1 MAPTFDNSADPFAQV
16 EQEELDDMLYA
27 QHAEIKTKEDL
38 EKQRGTPIP
47 ALFNQFYRFIQNP
60 STVSVE
66 TYKRM
71 VDTDDT
77 IGSAVDFIVTCLCAR
92 LGRYQ
97 HKSNEVTQWVN
108 KALEKMDGGFS
119 GAVKE
124 ALSAIWAGFSLQ
136 EMVWAN
142 TEEGFIVKKLVTLPP
157 STILFETERTGEIT
171 KDGILQF
178 QRNYNP
184 ALIGTGAP
192 YLFGFTAPLLS
203 NNQVAYRPDAF
214 AKLGDLPFPIRTG
227 NLYNYL
233 AIRIPREK
241 CLHYAFDA
249 QGKFGNPYGRSR
261 LRRVYKYSIMKD
273 AFLQML
279 AIALDRKGT
288 PLTVIFADPNTTVG
302 DQTKVQQGQSM
313 RDKKVG
319 IRADM
324 AVNEAMRN
332 IHNDS
337 YIILPGK
344 KGQVYDLDFM
354 PQTSNATDFIG
365 AVELCNKGIMRGLLI
380 PSLIMSAGDGGG
392 AYALGQEHAKT
403 FDKILDGDLATF
415 KQCLLDDMITPMI
428 RYNFPESV
436 WKKDGFGNFAKRDLT
451 KDEVD
456 KEMEMYEKGLN
467 LGVIDA
473 TDLEDLN
480 KIRETMGFEPR
491 EKPIASQDPFGESV
505 STGDDD
511 DGSMDSGQQGQQDTS
526 DGDGQPVGKDGDS
539 KRDRTLQSGNGQSR
553 PGGFKRLAGLLLRRN
568 SGRA

>member
-1 MAPTFDNSADPFAQV
+1 MATTSDKYADPFAEV
-16 EQEELDDMLYA
+16 ETEELEDMLYA
-27 QHAEIKTKEDL
+27 QHAEIKSQEDL

-77 IGSAVDFIVTCLCAR
+77 IGSGVDFITTCLSAR

-97 HKSNEVTQWVN
+97 HKSNEVTEFVN
-108 KALEKMDGGFS
+108 KALNNIDGGFTQ
-119 GAVKE
+119 AVRE
-124 ALSAIWAGFSLQ
+124 GLSAMWVGFMIQ
-136 EMVWAN
+136 EKVWAN
-142 TEEGFIVKKLVTLPP
+142 TADGFVVKKLVTLPP
-157 STILFETERTGEIT
+157 STILFETERTGELT

-241 CLHYAFDA
+241 VIHYAFDA

-288 PLTVIFADPNTTVG
+288 PLTVIFADPNTTVA
-302 DQTKVQQGQSM
+302 DQTKVQQGQSL

-319 IRADM
+319 MRADM
-324 AVNEAMRN
+324 AVNEAMKN

-337 YIILPGK
+337 FIVLPGK
-344 KGQVYDLDFM
+344 KGQVYDLEFM
-354 PQTSNATDFIG
+354 PQASNAQDFIS
-365 AVELCNKGIMRGLLI
+365 AIDHCNKGIMRGLLI

-403 FDKILDGDLATF
+403 FDKILDGDLATY
-415 KQCLLDDMITPMI
+415 KQSLLDDLIVPMI

-436 WKKDGFGNFAKRDLT
+436 WKKDGFGDFAKRDLT
-451 KDEVD
+451 KDEID
-456 KEMEMYEKGLN
+456 KEMEMYEKAVN
-467 LGVIDA
+467 LGIVDA
-473 TDLEDLN
+473 SDLEDLN
-480 KIRETMGFEPR
+480 KMRETCGFEPR
-491 EKPIASQDPFGESV
+491 DTPIASADPFGDSV
-505 STGDDD
+505 STGDE
-511 DGSMDSGQQGQQDTS
+511 DGGSVGSGQQGQQDT
-526 DGDGQPVGKDGDS
+526 QDGDS
-539 KRDRTLQSGNGQSR
+539 QSAGEDGGGKPDRALLPSDGQSKTR
-553 PGGFKRLAGLLLRRN
+553 GLKRLGRFLFGRN
-568 SGRA
+568 ASRA